1 MSSLD
6 KDAWNTHDGMTGHVC
21 KSAVSYDSAAP
32 AAAAR
37 EKGGLTPMLVPPRG
51 IAQSQIPLVLGDRVL
66 MAWYSLA
73 RQVFEFCANNLE
85 EVCLSDVDCACRQ
98 FR

>member
-1 MSSLD
+1 
-6 KDAWNTHDGMTGHVC
+6 
-21 KSAVSYDSAAP
+21 
-32 AAAAR
+32 
-37 EKGGLTPMLVPPRG
+37 MLVPPRG